1 MPVVLTIA
9 PHGRNN
15 YNQLVKAEFLPN
27 LPIRN
32 YWESNDLAAGICGG
46 GDVSELGKLAE
57 EEFHCMHKSPLKIQ
71 SVVSMPFDENT
82 YIVTGPRE
90 GECLVIDPGFDPQAI
105 LDLLAEQELT
115 PAAIL
120 CTHGHSDH
128 IAGNASLKEQWPECP
143 LIIGH
148 GDASKLTD
156 PVGNLSAGYGF
167 KLVSPPA
174 DQTVAEGETL
184 DLAGIKLKVRET
196 PGHSAGHVVFIVE
209 DHDPVFVL
217 GGDVLF
223 AGGIGRTD
231 FADGNF
237 ADLKRSI
244 HEKLFTLPAETIV
257 LPGHGPQTTIGE
269 EKEHNPYVG
278 ANAHYEG

>member
-1 MPVVLTIA
+1 MLVVLTIA
-9 PHGRNN
+9 LPGRNN
-15 YNQLVKAEFLPN
+15 YNLRTKAEFLPN
-27 LPIRN
+27 PPIRN
-32 YWESNDLAAGICGG
+32 HEMGRNFGAGSCGG
-46 GDVSELGKLAE
+46 GDDSEPSNSAE
-57 EEFHCMHKSPLKIQ
+57 GEFLQMKKSPVMIR

-82 YIVTGPRE
+82 YIVSQPGQA
-90 GECLVIDPGFDPQAI
+90 ECLVIDPGFDPQQV
-105 LDLLAEQELT
+105 LEVLAEHHLT

-128 IAGNASLKEQWPECP
+128 IAGNEALKERWPSCP

-174 DQTVAEGETL
+174 DQTVREGEQL
-184 DLAGIKLKVRET
+184 QLAGLTLTVRET

-209 DHDPVFVL
+209 GEDPLVVL

-231 FADGNF
+231 FPDGSF

-244 HEKLFTLPAETIV
+244 HEKLFVLPDDTIV
-257 LPGHGPQTTIGE
+257 LPGHGPQTTIGD
-269 EKEHNPYVG
+269 EKRTNPFVG
-278 ANAHYEG
+278 INARYEG

>member
-1 MPVVLTIA
+1 MDRQSLI
-9 PHGRNN
+9 
-15 YNQLVKAEFLPN
+15 
-27 LPIRN
+27 IRT
-32 YWESNDLAAGICGG
+32 
-46 GDVSELGKLAE
+46 
-57 EEFHCMHKSPLKIQ
+57 
-71 SVVSMPFDENT
+71 VVSMPFDENT
-82 YIVTGPRE
+82 YLVSLP
-90 GECLVIDPGFDPQAI
+90 GETACLVIDPGFDPQAI
-105 LDLLAEQELT
+105 LDLLAEHSLT

-128 IAGNASLKEQWPECP
+128 IAGNAALKERWPTCP

-174 DQTVAEGETL
+174 DQTVREGEQL
-184 DLAGIKLKVRET
+184 QLAGLTLTARET
-196 PGHSAGHVVFIVE
+196 PGHSAGHVVFIIQGQN
-209 DHDPVFVL
+209 PPIVL

-231 FADGNF
+231 FPDGSF

-244 HEKLFTLPAETIV
+244 HEKLFVLPDETIV
-257 LPGHGPQTTIGE
+257 LPGHGPQTTVGE
-269 EKEHNPYVG
+269 EKRTNPFVG
-278 ANAHYEG
+278 INARYDAD